1 MTRTTPDNT
10 ALDSECIAR
19 IRNSGSTD
27 AHTAFGELY
36 DRYSN
41 RVYLYVR
48 RILLDHTELID
59 DVFQNT
65 FVKFYEQIT
74 AGTEIQ
80 NVAGYLLRTARNL
93 AFNEM
98 TSRRRLAFLDNDE
111 LPTSNDQHTNNDLH
125 SLLEHAMQKLPDDYR
140 ECVVLREQMGLDYD
154 EIVTITGLSHVAVRQ
169 RVSRGKA
176 MLRAILTPLLEE

>member
-1 MTRTTPDNT
+1 MTRTLPDNT
-10 ALDSECIAR
+10 ALDSVCIAR
-19 IRNSGSTD
+19 IRDSESND
-27 AHTAFGELY
+27 AHVAFSELY

-65 FVKFYEQIT
+65 FVKFYEQVI
-74 AGTEIQ
+74 AGTEVQ
-80 NVAGYLLRTARNL
+80 NVVGYLLRTARNL

-98 TSRRRLAFLDNDE
+98 TSRQRLTFLDTDE
-111 LPTSNDQHTNNDLH
+111 LHSASDQHSNNDLQ

-154 EIVTITGLSHVAVRQ
+154 EIVAITGLSHVAIRQ

-176 MLRAILTPLLEE
+176 MLRAILTPLLED